1 MKSSIRQQ
9 ALLIVLLYAAIFFI
23 AFAISKTLLYVF
35 VFSLISILVVNFI
48 YKNLLKIKIPHP
60 ISVTLSLIIYF
71 GVLVYAFVN
80 IIPLVVNQIGSFYE
94 FMKKILDSKYWENYL
109 VDNPELS
116 KVIGNLADWAS
127 PRISELFN
135 NFLLDF
141 AKKLPGI
148 GVIIFYSIL
157 FTVYVTIYTK
167 WTTKSLPGL
176 FPKRVRPLIE
186 DFLTKL
192 GNSLQSYVDVILLG
206 ALIVGVSFYFLFT
219 IFLPEYTILL
229 SFWGFI
235 TNFIP
240 IVGVVIEWIPI
251 LIVTLGLGFK
261 NFLIVNSIVAIVHLG
276 AFLFFI
282 FIMKHKA
289 DINPV
294 LMLIFIFLVGLVY
307 GLVGTF
313 FAVPVAIFFVTLWN
327 EFIKSE
333 LDETRI

>member
-1 MKSSIRQQ
+1 MKLSIRQQ
-9 ALLIVLLYAAIFFI
+9 ALLIVLLYAAIFFV
-23 AFAISKTLLYVF
+23 AFTLSKTLLYVF

-48 YKNLLKIKIPHP
+48 YKNMMRLRIPHP
-60 ISVTLSLIIYF
+60 ISVTAALIIYF
-71 GVLVYAFVN
+71 GVLIYAFVR

-94 FMKKILDSKYWENYL
+94 FMKNILDSKYWENYL
-109 VDNPELS
+109 ADNPELS

-127 PRISELFN
+127 PRITELFN
-135 NFLLDF
+135 NFLLEF

-148 GVIIFYSIL
+148 GVVIFYSVL
-157 FTVYVTIYTK
+157 FTIYVTIYTK

-176 FPKRVRPLIE
+176 FPKRVQPLVE
-186 DFLTKL
+186 DFLSKL
-192 GNSLQSYVDVILLG
+192 GMSLQSYVDVVLLG
-206 ALIVGVSFYFLFT
+206 GLIVGLSFYFLFS
-219 IFLPEYTILL
+219 IFLPEYTVLL

-235 TNFIP
+235 TNLIP

-251 LIVTLGLGFK
+251 LIVTLGLGLK
-261 NFLIVNSIVAIVHLG
+261 NFIVVNLIVAAVHFG

-289 DINPV
+289 NINPV

-327 EFIKSE
+327 EFIKTE

>member
-1 MKSSIRQQ
+1 MKLSIRQQ

-23 AFAISKTLLYVF
+23 AFSISKTLLYVF

-48 YKNLLKIKIPHP
+48 YKNLMKLRIPHP

-127 PRISELFN
+127 PKISELFN

-141 AKKLPGI
+141 ARKLPGI

-192 GNSLQSYVDVILLG
+192 GSSLQSYVDVILLG
-206 ALIVGVSFYFLFT
+206 ALIVSVSFYFLFS

-251 LIVTLGLGFK
+251 LIVTLGLGIK
-261 NFLIVNSIVAIVHLG
+261 NFLIVNSIVAVVHLG

-294 LMLIFIFLVGLVY
+294 LMLVFIFLVGLVY

>member
-1 MKSSIRQQ
+1 VKLSIKQQ
-9 ALLIVLLYAAIFFI
+9 ALIIVLLYAAIFFI
-23 AFAISKTLLYVF
+23 AFSISKTLLYVF

-71 GVLVYAFVN
+71 GVLGYAFVN

-109 VDNPELS
+109 VGNPELS
-116 KVIGNLADWAS
+116 KVIGNLAAWAS
-127 PRISELFN
+127 PRISELLN

-141 AKKLPGI
+141 AKKLPSI
-148 GVIIFYSIL
+148 GVIIFYSVL

-206 ALIVGVSFYFLFT
+206 ALIVGVSFYFLFS
-219 IFLPEYTILL
+219 IFLPEYKVLL

-261 NFLIVNSIVAIVHLG
+261 NFLIVNSIVVLAHLG

>member
-1 MKSSIRQQ
+1 MKLSIKQQ
-9 ALLIVLLYAAIFFI
+9 ALIIVLLYAAIFFI
-23 AFAISKTLLYVF
+23 AFSISKTLLYVF

-71 GVLVYAFVN
+71 GVLGYAFVN

-109 VDNPELS
+109 VGNPELS
-116 KVIGNLADWAS
+116 KVIGNLAAWAS
-127 PRISELFN
+127 PRISELLN

-141 AKKLPGI
+141 AKKLPSI
-148 GVIIFYSIL
+148 GVIIFYSVL

-206 ALIVGVSFYFLFT
+206 ALIVGVSFYFLFS
-219 IFLPEYTILL
+219 IFLPEYKVLL

-261 NFLIVNSIVAIVHLG
+261 NFLIVNSIVVLAHLG

>member
-1 MKSSIRQQ
+1 MKLSIRQQ

-148 GVIIFYSIL
+148 GVIIFYSVL

-206 ALIVGVSFYFLFT
+206 ALIVGVSFYFLFS
-219 IFLPEYTILL
+219 IFLPEYKVLL

-261 NFLIVNSIVAIVHLG
+261 NFLIVNSIVALAHLG

>member
-1 MKSSIRQQ
+1 MKLSIRQQ

>member
-1 MKSSIRQQ
+1 VKLSIRQQ

-23 AFAISKTLLYVF
+23 AFSISKTLLYVF

-109 VDNPELS
+109 ADNPELS

-127 PRISELFN
+127 PRLSELFN

-192 GNSLQSYVDVILLG
+192 GNSLQSYVDVLLLG
-206 ALIVGVSFYFLFT
+206 ALIVSVSFYFLFS
-219 IFLPEYTILL
+219 IFLPEYTVLL

-235 TNFIP
+235 TNLIP

>member
-1 MKSSIRQQ
+1 MKLSIRQQ

-23 AFAISKTLLYVF
+23 AFSISKTLLYVF

-109 VDNPELS
+109 ADNPELS

-127 PRISELFN
+127 PRLSELFN

-192 GNSLQSYVDVILLG
+192 GNSLQSYVDVLLLG
-206 ALIVGVSFYFLFT
+206 ALIVSVSFYFLFS
-219 IFLPEYTILL
+219 IFLPEYTVLL

-235 TNFIP
+235 TNLIP

>member
-1 MKSSIRQQ
+1 MKLSIRQQ

-23 AFAISKTLLYVF
+23 AFSISKTLLYVF

-229 SFWGFI
+229 SFLGFI

>member
-1 MKSSIRQQ
+1 MKLSIRQQ
-9 ALLIVLLYAAIFFI
+9 ALLIVLLYAAIFFV
-23 AFAISKTLLYVF
+23 AFTLSKTLLYVF

-48 YKNLLKIKIPHP
+48 YKNMMRLRIPHP
-60 ISVTLSLIIYF
+60 ISVTAALIIYF
-71 GVLVYAFVN
+71 GVLIYAFVR

-94 FMKKILDSKYWENYL
+94 FMKNILDSKYWENYL
-109 VDNPELS
+109 ADNPELS

-127 PRISELFN
+127 PRITELFN
-135 NFLLDF
+135 NFLLEF

-148 GVIIFYSIL
+148 GVVIFYSVL
-157 FTVYVTIYTK
+157 FTIYVTIYTK

-176 FPKRVRPLIE
+176 FPKRVRPLVE
-186 DFLTKL
+186 DFLSKL
-192 GNSLQSYVDVILLG
+192 GMSLQSYVDVVLLG
-206 ALIVGVSFYFLFT
+206 GLIVGLSFYFLFS
-219 IFLPEYTILL
+219 IFLPEYTVLL

-235 TNFIP
+235 TNLIP

-251 LIVTLGLGFK
+251 LIVTLGLGLK
-261 NFLIVNSIVAIVHLG
+261 NFIVVNLIVAAVHFG

-289 DINPV
+289 NINPV

-327 EFIKSE
+327 EFIKTE

>member
-1 MKSSIRQQ
+1 MKLSIRQQ
-9 ALLIVLLYAAIFFI
+9 ALLIVLLYAAIFFV
-23 AFAISKTLLYVF
+23 AFTLSKTLLYVF

-48 YKNLLKIKIPHP
+48 YKNMMRLRIPHP
-60 ISVTLSLIIYF
+60 ISVTAALIIYF
-71 GVLVYAFVN
+71 GVLIYAFVR

-94 FMKKILDSKYWENYL
+94 FMKNILDSKYWENYL
-109 VDNPELS
+109 ADNPELS

-127 PRISELFN
+127 PRITELFN
-135 NFLLDF
+135 NFLLEF

-148 GVIIFYSIL
+148 GVVIFYSVL
-157 FTVYVTIYTK
+157 FTIYVTIYTK

-176 FPKRVRPLIE
+176 FPKRVRPLVE
-186 DFLTKL
+186 DFLSKL
-192 GNSLQSYVDVILLG
+192 GMSLQSYVDVVLLG
-206 ALIVGVSFYFLFT
+206 GLIVGLSFYFLFS
-219 IFLPEYTILL
+219 IFLPEYTVLL

-235 TNFIP
+235 TNLIP

-251 LIVTLGLGFK
+251 LIVTLGLGLK
-261 NFLIVNSIVAIVHLG
+261 NFIVVNLTVAAVHFG

-289 DINPV
+289 NINPV

-327 EFIKSE
+327 EFIKTE

>member
-1 MKSSIRQQ
+1 VKLSIRQQ

-148 GVIIFYSIL
+148 GVIIFYSVL

-206 ALIVGVSFYFLFT
+206 ALIVGVSFYFLFS
-219 IFLPEYTILL
+219 IFLPEYKVLL

-261 NFLIVNSIVAIVHLG
+261 NFLIVNSIVALAHLG

>member
-1 MKSSIRQQ
+1 MKLSIRQQ

-141 AKKLPGI
+141 AKKFPGI

-219 IFLPEYTILL
+219 IFLPEYKVLL

-313 FAVPVAIFFVTLWN
+313 FAVPVAIFFVTLWS

>member
-1 MKSSIRQQ
+1 VKLSIRQQ

-23 AFAISKTLLYVF
+23 AFSISKTFLYVF

-192 GNSLQSYVDVILLG
+192 GNSLQSYVDVLLLG
-206 ALIVGVSFYFLFT
+206 ALIVGVSFYFLFS
-219 IFLPEYTILL
+219 IFLPEYMVLL

-235 TNFIP
+235 TNLIP

>member
-1 MKSSIRQQ
+1 MKLSIRQQ

-206 ALIVGVSFYFLFT
+206 ALIVGVSFYFLFS

>member
-1 MKSSIRQQ
+1 MKLSIRQQ

-23 AFAISKTLLYVF
+23 AFSTSKTLLYVF

-109 VDNPELS
+109 ADNPELS

-127 PRISELFN
+127 PRLSELFN

-206 ALIVGVSFYFLFT
+206 ALIVSVSFYFLFS
-219 IFLPEYTILL
+219 IFLPEYKVLL

-235 TNFIP
+235 TNLIP

-333 LDETRI
+333 LDETKI

>member
-1 MKSSIRQQ
+1 VKLSIRQQ

-23 AFAISKTLLYVF
+23 AFSTSKTLLYVF

-109 VDNPELS
+109 ADNPELS

-127 PRISELFN
+127 PRLSELFN

-206 ALIVGVSFYFLFT
+206 ALIVSVSFYFLFS
-219 IFLPEYTILL
+219 IFLPEYKVLL

-235 TNFIP
+235 TNLIP

-333 LDETRI
+333 LDETKI

>member
-1 MKSSIRQQ
+1 MKLSIRQQ

-23 AFAISKTLLYVF
+23 AFSTSKTLLYVF

-109 VDNPELS
+109 ADNPELS

-127 PRISELFN
+127 PRLSELFN

-206 ALIVGVSFYFLFT
+206 ALIVSVSFYFLFS
-219 IFLPEYTILL
+219 IFLPEYKVLL

-235 TNFIP
+235 TNLIP

>member
-1 MKSSIRQQ
+1 VKLSIRQQ

-141 AKKLPGI
+141 AKKFPGI

-206 ALIVGVSFYFLFT
+206 ALIRRREFLFPFHDFPSRVYNPT
-219 IFLPEYTILL
+219 FL
-229 SFWGFI
+229 
-235 TNFIP
+235 
-240 IVGVVIEWIPI
+240 
-251 LIVTLGLGFK
+251 LGIH
-261 NFLIVNSIVAIVHLG
+261 N
-276 AFLFFI
+276 
-282 FIMKHKA
+282 
-289 DINPV
+289 
-294 LMLIFIFLVGLVY
+294 
-307 GLVGTF
+307 
-313 FAVPVAIFFVTLWN
+313 
-327 EFIKSE
+327 
-333 LDETRI
+333 

>member
-1 MKSSIRQQ
+1 VKLSIRQQ

-23 AFAISKTLLYVF
+23 AFSISKTLLYVF

-48 YKNLLKIKIPHP
+48 YKNLMKLRIPHP

-127 PRISELFN
+127 PKISELFN

-141 AKKLPGI
+141 ARKLPGI

-192 GNSLQSYVDVILLG
+192 GSSLQSYVDVILLG
-206 ALIVGVSFYFLFT
+206 ALIVSVSFYFLFS
-219 IFLPEYTILL
+219 IFLPEYMVLL

-251 LIVTLGLGFK
+251 LIVTLGLGIK
-261 NFLIVNSIVAIVHLG
+261 NFLIVNSIVAVVHLG

-294 LMLIFIFLVGLVY
+294 LMLVFIFLVGLVY

>member
-1 MKSSIRQQ
+1 MKLSIRQQ
-9 ALLIVLLYAAIFFI
+9 ALLIVLLYAGIFFI
-23 AFAISKTLLYVF
+23 AFTLSKTLLYVF

-48 YKNLLKIKIPHP
+48 YKNMMRLRIPHP
-60 ISVTLSLIIYF
+60 ISVTAALIIYF
-71 GVLVYAFVN
+71 GVLIYAFVR

-94 FMKKILDSKYWENYL
+94 FMKNILDSKYWENYL
-109 VDNPELS
+109 ADNPELS

-127 PRISELFN
+127 PRITELFN
-135 NFLLDF
+135 NFLLEF

-148 GVIIFYSIL
+148 GVVIFYSVL
-157 FTVYVTIYTK
+157 FTIYVTIYTK

-176 FPKRVRPLIE
+176 FPKRVRPLVE
-186 DFLTKL
+186 DFLSKL
-192 GNSLQSYVDVILLG
+192 GMSLQSYVDVVLLG
-206 ALIVGVSFYFLFT
+206 GLIVGLSFYFLFS
-219 IFLPEYTILL
+219 IFLPEYTVLL

-235 TNFIP
+235 TNLIP

-251 LIVTLGLGFK
+251 LIVTLGLGLK
-261 NFLIVNSIVAIVHLG
+261 NFIVVNLIVAAVHFG

-289 DINPV
+289 NINPV

-327 EFIKSE
+327 EFIKTE

>member
-1 MKSSIRQQ
+1 MKLSIRQQ

-141 AKKLPGI
+141 TKKLPGI